1 MKQLFLYT
9 EKYIVIYLKSLFMLD
24 MFLFF
29 NNENVM
35 LIKVFLR
42 EIKFLQIVLKFRLLY
57 KII

>member
-1 MKQLFLYT
+1 MKQLFLYA

-29 NNENVM
+29 NNENIM